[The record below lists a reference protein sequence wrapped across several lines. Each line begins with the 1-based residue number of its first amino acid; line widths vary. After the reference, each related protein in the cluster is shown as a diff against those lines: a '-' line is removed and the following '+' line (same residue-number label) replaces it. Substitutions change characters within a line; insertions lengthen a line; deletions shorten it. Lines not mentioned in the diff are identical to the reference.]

1 MSVRLKSFFRVNAT
15 RIVTGTV
22 LTLFALLI
30 LFPFW
35 WMISTSFD
43 KSAAITMP
51 FPPRIWPETFSTK
64 AYKVIFT
71 NIPFVRY
78 TLNTLAVIVGIIL
91 VSTGSALLAGYS
103 FSKLRFKGFG
113 IFMLMAMSVLMIP
126 QEVVMVPQYML
137 FSYFGLTD
145 SYWAFW
151 LPGIC
156 YVFGTFFVK
165 QYMDTIPDTLR
176 EAAMIDGANE
186 GIIFWR
192 VFLPLCG
199 TIIATLAVL
208 LFLYG
213 WNDLLWPLLILRTQE
228 KFTMQIGVAFASS
241 TASAGGTGQP
251 LPAVNMAT
259 SIISVLPVICVYLFL
274 QRYIVSSIA
283 LSGIKQ

>member
-1 MSVRLKSFFRVNAT
+1 MSKVPAKKLPLDSN
-15 RIVTGTV
+15 RIVTGVV
-22 LTLFALLI
+22 LTIFAFII

-43 KSAAITMP
+43 KSAAVTMP
-51 FPPRIWPETFSTK
+51 FPPHIWPKDFSTK

-78 TLNTLAVIVGIIL
+78 TINTLTVIVGIML
-91 VSTGSALLAGYS
+91 VSTASALLAGYS
-103 FSKLRFKGFG
+103 FSKLRFKGFP
-113 IFMLMAMSVLMIP
+113 IFMMIAMSVLMIP

-137 FSYFGLTD
+137 FSFFGLTD

-151 LPGIC
+151 LPGVC

-165 QYMDTIPDTLR
+165 QYMDTIPDTIR

-186 GIIFWR
+186 WTIFSK

-199 TIIATLAVL
+199 TVVATLAVL

-228 KFTMQIGVAFASS
+228 KFTMQIGIAFASS

-259 SIISVLPVICVYLFL
+259 AIISVLPVICVYLFL